1 MQKTIIKET
10 VRNLRKN
17 RTDAEKKFWEVCRNR
32 GIFGK
37 KFLRQHPIVFI
48 YNNQERFFIADF
60 YYAEKK
66 LIIEIDGKIHDYQ
79 IDKDLYRTY
88 LMSKLGYQV
97 VRIRNEK
104 LIDIKQIIYKIRE
117 YLI

>member
-17 RTDAEKKFWEVCRNR
+17 QTDAEKKFWEVCRNR
-32 GIFGK
+32 SLFSK
-37 KFLRQHPIVFI
+37 KFLRQHPIMFT

-60 YYAEKK
+60 YCAEKK
-66 LIIEIDGKIHDYQ
+66 FIIEIDGKIHEYQ

-88 LMSKLGYQV
+88 IINQLGYKV
-97 VRIRNEK
+97 IRIRNEE
-104 LIDIKQIIYKIRE
+104 LINVEQIIQKIRE